1 MKNKTK
7 GLFLSVLIALS
18 ILAIIVAPVSAIPG
32 STTATEVTSTNP
44 DPTASGAVVT
54 EGNEITEVN
63 LTVDSYTERWAGFYG
78 NVSGSISLSDGSHDL
93 YNWTWAAASGGEVIA
108 STANTGIDWANLA
121 NGAVTDVDSVWG
133 FSSGSDRAVDTF
145 NDQDTFTIGEQ
156 TMTNAPAVI
165 TGDDTKSDYL
175 TAITND
181 GANSAKNDFQ
191 FVVGII
197 NDGTTFNGE
206 THDFEMMVPTDETVG
221 ETYYFYV
228 EL

>member
-18 ILAIIVAPVSAIPG
+18 ILAIVVAPVSAIPG
-32 STTATEVTSTNP
+32 STSVSLGTATNP
-44 DPTASGAVVT
+44 APAASGEVVT

-93 YNWTWAAASGGEVIA
+93 YQWTWTATNEGKVIA
-108 STANTGIDWANLA
+108 STAGSGIDWANLA
-121 NGAVTDVDSVWG
+121 NDDATTADTAWG
-133 FSSGSDRAVDTF
+133 FGSVS
-145 NDQDTFTIGEQ
+145 DQVEDTFTENAAEFTIGGQ
-156 TMTNAPAVI
+156 TI
-165 TGDDTKSDYL
+165 TGAKAVTTGGSSGYK

-181 GANSAKNDFQ
+181 GATLAKGDFQ
-191 FVVGII
+191 FVVSII
-197 NDGTTFNGE
+197 NDGTTFNTE
-206 THDFEMMVPTDETVG
+206 THDFEMMVPTDETAG
-221 ETYYFYV
+221 ETYFFYV